1 MSSSIAAVIFLSL
14 SFMSVA
20 PASGTDG
27 ASVGERHDIAGRAVR
42 STVPPPAIAL
52 WRTDKLPSSTHRAAR
67 VHSSA
72 PLLRRAAVSQGE
84 RMLTGWFIRPI
95 DGDTFAYGSQRIRV
109 QGLNAPE
116 LADPGGFEASQR
128 LASLLRE
135 GPVRI
140 VPKATDRYGRTVAQ
154 VFVNDR
160 DVASVLKGEGY
171 APR

>member
-1 MSSSIAAVIFLSL
+1 M
-14 SFMSVA
+14 
-20 PASGTDG
+20 
-27 ASVGERHDIAGRAVR
+27 
-42 STVPPPAIAL
+42 
-52 WRTDKLPSSTHRAAR
+52 
-67 VHSSA
+67 VH
-72 PLLRRAAVSQGE
+72 Q
-84 RMLTGWFIRPI
+84 PI
-95 DGDTFAYGSQRIRV
+95 DGDTFAYGPQRIRV

-160 DVASVLKGEGY
+160 DVASVLKSEGY